1 VAAKKGQSSTGQDYD
16 DVAFI
21 PYTTYLAKLQGG
33 LQKYLNGTVF
43 ISAAGDVAKT
53 QSDVTNLLRDR
64 HHIQAGGDD
73 DFSIRNLTEIAS
85 AQAEGTNTLTTLLA
99 SVAGVSLLVGGI
111 GIMNIMLV
119 SVTERTREIGVRMA
133 LGAKPRN
140 ILAQFL
146 VEALALSVVGGI
158 LGVALGVGGAGWL
171 ASKFGWLMLLR
182 TDVIVIAVGFS
193 AGVGVLFGMYP
204 AWKASRLDPIQALRF
219 E

>member
-1 VAAKKGQSSTGQDYD
+1 MARWYSPALLATSPRRKAASESR
-16 DVAFI
+16 
-21 PYTTYLAKLQGG
+21 
-33 LQKYLNGTVF
+33 
-43 ISAAGDVAKT
+43 
-53 QSDVTNLLRDR
+53 RDR

-73 DFSIRNLTEIAS
+73 FSIRNLSEIAS
-85 AQAEGTNTLTTLLA
+85 AQTEGTNTLTTLLA

-146 VEALALSVVGGI
+146 VESLALWCS
-158 LGVALGVGGAGWL
+158 GVIGVTLGVGGAAWL
-171 ASKFGWLMLLR
+171 AAKFGWLMLMR
-182 TDVIVIAVGFS
+182 TDVIIIAVGFS
-193 AGVGVLFGMYP
+193 AGVGILFGMYP
-204 AWKASRLDPIQALRF
+204 AWKASRLDHDSSARF